1 MIPKTINY
9 IPFLDRYS
17 SEIQE
22 FTISIRATNPEY
34 TIKEWT
40 LDILRYERIPENVKD
55 AIIEK
60 RYDEVS
66 EYLALY
72 LIYSKG
78 GIYINPRVKITKS
91 LDGLLYNGFFGFYD
105 NQEGKIQNIIM
116 GAEKGNPFVL
126 SCLERYFDD
135 ENVLVKKAKALG
147 FKNEDT
153 LQHLADRVSIY
164 PSTFIS
170 ADPDSYAY
178 IKEVVK
184 EEAPIEKTYVEQSE
198 EHESKIKRLLSIFS
212 KKFS

>member
-105 NQEGKIQNIIM
+105 NQDGKIQTIFM

-170 ADPDSYAY
+170 ADPDSYAF
-178 IKEVVK
+178 IKEAVQD
-184 EEAPIEKTYVEQSE
+184 ETPIQTTYVEQSE